1 MRFIMRENWRSEV
14 RRTNDAI
21 EKKHS
26 GRLLWVALFAVALAA
41 GCAKKAGTPSE
52 AGPTTIQLTGAGS
65 TFIYP
70 AMTQWISDY
79 QKAHPNV
86 RINYQSIGSGGGIQ
100 QVKAGLVDFGAS
112 DAALNDDQLKT
123 MPPLV
128 QIPES
133 AGPVCLTYNLPQV
146 KEQLKLTSAL
156 VADIYLGKVK
166 NWNDPALRKV
176 NPGVN
181 LPNEPIIV
189 AHRAEG
195 SGTTNIFTTYLSA
208 VSPEWAKKVGH
219 SISVA
224 WPVGLGGK
232 GNEGVTGVIQQNP
245 GGFGYIELAYA
256 LSNHLPVALLEN
268 RAGKFVAPSAAGTKA
283 ALAAF
288 ADSLSKDVRN
298 PVVDAPASA
307 PDAYPI
313 CGLTY
318 LIVPKQA
325 KDPSKG
331 RELAGFIRYILTD
344 GQEVASTLDYAPI
357 PSSIAQLDEN
367 LLNQTTSAAAATN
380 PY

>member
-1 MRFIMRENWRSEV
+1 MKFSSSSKGSNEL
-14 RRTNDAI
+14 RRTTDKI
-21 EKKHS
+21 EKHHP
-26 GRLLWVALFAVALAA
+26 GRLFWVAIFAAALAA
-41 GCAKKAGTPSE
+41 GCSSKPASKTAES
-52 AGPTTIQLTGAGS
+52 TTIHITGAGS

-70 AMTQWISDY
+70 AMTQWITDY
-79 QKAHPNV
+79 QKTHPNLK
-86 RINYQSIGSGGGIQ
+86 INYQSIGSGGGIQ

-112 DAALNDDQLKT
+112 DAALTDEQLKQ

-146 KEQLKLTSAL
+146 KKPLRLTSAL

-166 NWNDPALRKV
+166 HWNDPRIEKV
-176 NPGVN
+176 NPGAK
-181 LPNEPIIV
+181 LPSEPIIV

-208 VSPEWAKKVGH
+208 VSPEWSKKVGH
-219 SISVA
+219 AISVD

-232 GNEGVTGVIQQNP
+232 GNEGVTGLIQQNP
-245 GGFGYIELAYA
+245 GGFGYVELAYA
-256 LSNHLPVALLEN
+256 LSNHLPTALLEN
-268 RAGKFVAPSAAGTKA
+268 RAGKFVAPSAAGTTA

-288 ADSLSKDVRN
+288 ADSLAKDVRN

-318 LIVPKQA
+318 LLVPKNA
-325 KDPSKG
+325 KDPQKA
-331 RELAGFIRYILTD
+331 EALAGFIRYILTD
-344 GQEVASTLDYAPI
+344 GQQVAAKLDYAPI
-357 PSSIAQLDEN
+357 PDSIAKLDEN
-367 LLNQTTSAAAATN
+367 LLKQTTTAQKQM
-380 PY
+380 